1 MKPQHSFADDLLP
14 GLFQGADI
22 LPSQYRDLVRKS
34 TPYEGERNLLF
45 AVLEDGIRRYLE
57 CHDGDRTSPEFI
69 ETSEWINSA
78 EGFGPFAFV
87 NVCETLGIDPDRL
100 RKGLNRFLVNDGTG
114 SRQAFPSRRRVHAG
128 SGRSGTIRISPREK
142 VRA

>member
-1 MKPQHSFADDLLP
+1 MKAQHNFSDDLP

-34 TPYEGERNLLF
+34 NAFEGERNLLF

-57 CHDGDRTSPEFI
+57 CHEGDRTSPEFL
-69 ETSEWINSA
+69 ETSEWINQA
-78 EGFGPFAFV
+78 DGFGPFAFV

-100 RKGLNRFLVNDGTG
+100 RQGLNRFLVKDSSG
-114 SRQAFPSRRRVHAG
+114 SRQSFPSRRRVHAG
-128 SGRSGTIRISPREK
+128 SGRSGTIRISPRER

>member
-1 MKPQHSFADDLLP
+1 MKAQHSFTDELP
-14 GLFQGADI
+14 GLFQGADL
-22 LPSQYRDLVRKS
+22 LPSQYRDLVSKS
-34 TPYEGERNLLF
+34 SAFEGERNLLL

-57 CHDGDRTSPEFI
+57 CHHGDRTSPEFI
-69 ETSEWINSA
+69 ETSDWINAA

-100 RKGLNRFLVNDGTG
+100 RHGLNRFLVND
-114 SRQAFPSRRRVHAG
+114 SSDRRQAFPSRRRVHAG
-128 SGRSGTIRISPREK
+128 SGRGGTIRISPRER

>member
-1 MKPQHSFADDLLP
+1 MKLQHSFADDMP

-34 TPYEGERNLLF
+34 SHFEGERNLLF

-57 CHDGDRTSPEFI
+57 CYDGDRNSPEFI
-69 ETSEWINSA
+69 ETSDWINSA

-87 NVCETLGIDPDRL
+87 NVCETLGIEPSRL
-100 RKGLNRFLVNDGTG
+100 RQGINQWLKKDDSGR
-114 SRQAFPSRRRVHAG
+114 RQAFPSRRRVHAG
-128 SGRSGTIRISPREK
+128 SGRSGTIRISPRER